1 MQKITKMRYSN
12 IVRHGHVNTQTK
24 KDTVMPGKMQN
35 CKNPLRKGMKKYK
48 ILHSKSFSLKKAG
61 HDRAE
66 RSKKMSNIYNNT
78 TEQEQVEA
86 QKDMRTIQRKAAE
99 KKIEHDSEL
108 DLEIQKVYLDD
119 AKRELRRSQYSEL
132 LMNQEGRFVAVTRN
146 LLIPSKERAALN
158 LQAPVLERCLSY
170 KGKGG
175 ICKLMVT
182 IDQTKQELYLNQ
194 RKCGN
199 VKYLLEKISVI
210 GGTVYGKKSQVES
223 YIQQF
228 WHYCLAHCVAE
239 PVYYPDD
246 YGWNLTGKDE
256 VVFVRE
262 GDVLWKDLLRMAE

>member
-24 KDTVMPGKMQN
+24 KDRVMPGKMQN
-35 CKNPLRKGMKKYK
+35 CKNPFRKGMKKYK

-66 RSKKMSNIYNNT
+66 RSKNMNMYNT

-86 QKDMRTIQRKAAE
+86 QENMRAIQRKAAE
-99 KKIEHDSEL
+99 KKIEHDSKL

-175 ICKLMVT
+175 IYKLMVT